1 MFRFFIFL
9 MGLRM
14 MSLSYEESDITKNR
28 IVFYCKT
35 DGSKGNQC
43 YKNRKRNKNQKKTL
57 RSLVK

>member
-35 DGSKGNQC
+35 DD
-43 YKNRKRNKNQKKTL
+43 
-57 RSLVK
+57 

>member
-9 MGLRM
+9 MDLRM

-35 DGSKGNQC
+35 DG
-43 YKNRKRNKNQKKTL
+43 
-57 RSLVK
+57 